1 MFDHIVDKWKQ
12 QGYEIIQTDD
22 IGHTDGII
30 SFIKPGAFMRVG
42 TSSTQEKEFLA
53 KWDRLE
59 LGAQGWM
66 HPKMN
71 KWINEKN
78 LVSGRWWIDGEQD
91 NPQLHKFINDW
102 CDHWVGYCAETVF
115 DINTL
120 GVSEECMLV
129 SSYNK
134 EVFDFLKKHKVEPII
149 VPLRHRYFWDGGL
162 HCCSLDLVREGDRED
177 YIS

>member
-1 MFDHIVDKWKQ
+1 
-12 QGYEIIQTDD
+12 
-22 IGHTDGII
+22 
-30 SFIKPGAFMRVG
+30 MRVG
-42 TSSTQEKEFLA
+42 ESPPQEKELLA

-59 LGAQGWM
+59 LGDQGWM
-66 HPKMN
+66 HPQMH
-71 KWINEKN
+71 KWMEEKS
-78 LVSGRWWIDGEQD
+78 LVNGRWWIDGEQD

-134 EVFDFLKKHKVEPII
+134 EVFDFLKKHKLKLSALHHKQRKIKLTFINAKECTM
-149 VPLRHRYFWDGGL
+149 FGL
-162 HCCSLDLVREGDRED
+162 KYASRKK
-177 YIS
+177 